1 MAKHFR
7 PEYLARLTEI
17 VPFAPITEENVVK
30 IFDIHLKGLLDP
42 LNKQG
47 IMLEITPEAKK
58 QMALLGFTPKY
69 GARPIKGNIRN
80 QLRRPISKMIIS
92 GELVKGNTL
101 SISKEEGN
109 DELVWTV
116 S

>member
-1 MAKHFR
+1 
-7 PEYLARLTEI
+7 
-17 VPFAPITEENVVK
+17 
-30 IFDIHLKGLLDP
+30 
-42 LNKQG
+42 
-47 IMLEITPEAKK
+47 
-58 QMALLGFTPKY
+58 
-69 GARPIKGNIRN
+69 
-80 QLRRPISKMIIS
+80 MIIS